1 MGCCQGRHKFEQGDE
16 FGDAYNNYIAL
27 NEKFHEKYNYMKN
40 LQDKVKKRQFYAN
53 NNLKSLNQELL
64 QSRIDREQ
72 AYRKLGNIYDRLK
85 DSNSLG
91 KDTEIKS
98 QLFEELQN
106 ARELEKEKMEADL
119 QDMFTSHVEMF
130 KDD

>member
-16 FGDAYNNYIAL
+16 FGDAYNNYMTL
-27 NEKFHEKYNYMKN
+27 NEKFHEKYNNMKN
-40 LQDKVKKRQFYAN
+40 LQDRVKKRQFYAN

-64 QSRIDREQ
+64 QSRIDKEQ
-72 AYRKLGNIYDRLK
+72 AYRKLENIYDRLK

-91 KDTEIKS
+91 KDAEIKS
-98 QLFEELQN
+98 QLFEEIQN
-106 ARELEKEKMEADL
+106 ARELENEKMQADL
-119 QDMFTSHVEMF
+119 QDMFTSHIEMF